1 MPPSPGGHGM
11 FDQRVLPKQRVAS
24 HQSYNTQISEGGYDS
39 GNELVSPGT
48 TEETDVSVPLP
59 PPPIKVDVNCLR
71 PAEDYMGDDGPLF
84 RATMKGLESKTAL
97 LRQKMKRVLKRAEHA
112 RDKQVEYNDAMK
124 EFIESLRE
132 AASTNAPGIKPA
144 MEHYFNRAAKD
155 ILQYERSNEVGL
167 QKFVIGP
174 LDKLYSQDIK
184 MAESKKEDFDK
195 ESREFYSYVSKY
207 LGMRTDSSSSR
218 KKTESDSKYQTKRR
232 NFEIKRF
239 DYGSFMQD
247 LHGGRKEQEV
257 LSHLTKFA
265 DAQAKSY
272 MSVAKKIQDN
282 MAHLE
287 ALSREV
293 NEMDKEYQMQRT
305 DREERRRGLE
315 MNTTTF
321 VEPDNVTNLLSPGLV
336 SNNMELGTSY
346 DMNRMDGGPTIRAV
360 SGSNMTVTS
369 STQNDS
375 NATLVP
381 TSAGSLS
388 SSAPAA
394 VPTNSG
400 SNAVPNK
407 FRGIRDLEEKD
418 YAAPSEGEPDRRKEG
433 LLWALS
439 RPGSHA
445 DPKGLNKQAW
455 HK

>member
-1 MPPSPGGHGM
+1 MPPSPGGHGT
-11 FDQRVLPKQRVAS
+11 FDQRVLPKQRMGS
-24 HQSYNTQISEGGYDS
+24 HQSYNTQTSEGGYDS
-39 GNELVSPGT
+39 GSELLSPGT
-48 TEETDVSVPLP
+48 AEEMDIPVPLP

-97 LRQKMKRVLKRAEHA
+97 LRQKMKRVLKKAENA
-112 RDKQVEYNDAMK
+112 RDKQGEYNDAMK

-155 ILQYERSNEVGL
+155 ILQYERANEIGL
-167 QKFVIGP
+167 QKFVIAP

-184 MAESKKEDFDK
+184 QAEAKKEDFDK
-195 ESREFYSYVSKY
+195 ESREYYSYVGKY

-218 KKTESDSKYQTKRR
+218 KKTESDSKYQSKRR

-272 MSVAKKIQDN
+272 MAVAKKIQDN

-293 NEMDKEYQMQRT
+293 NEMDKEYQLQRT
-305 DREERRRGLE
+305 EREERRRGLE
-315 MNTTTF
+315 MNTTAF
-321 VEPDNVTNLLSPGLV
+321 VEPESVPNLLSPGLLEQ
-336 SNNMELGTSY
+336 SG
-346 DMNRMDGGPTIRAV
+346 NRYIIRHE
-360 SGSNMTVTS
+360 
-369 STQNDS
+369 
-375 NATLVP
+375 
-381 TSAGSLS
+381 SL
-388 SSAPAA
+388 
-394 VPTNSG
+394 
-400 SNAVPNK
+400 
-407 FRGIRDLEEKD
+407 
-418 YAAPSEGEPDRRKEG
+418 
-433 LLWALS
+433 
-439 RPGSHA
+439 
-445 DPKGLNKQAW
+445 
-455 HK
+455 

>member
-1 MPPSPGGHGM
+1 MPPSPVGHGM
-11 FDQRVLPKQRVAS
+11 FDQRILPKQRISS
-24 HQSYNTQISEGGYDS
+24 HHSYNTQMSEGGYDS

-48 TEETDVSVPLP
+48 AEEADIPLP
-59 PPPIKVDVNCLR
+59 VPPPAIKVDVNCLR
-71 PAEDYMGDDGPLF
+71 PADDYMGDDGPLF

-97 LRQKMKRVLKRAEHA
+97 LRQKMKRVLKRAENA
-112 RDKQVEYNDAMK
+112 REKQGEYNDAMK
-124 EFIESLRE
+124 DFIESLRE

-144 MEHYFNRAAKD
+144 VEHYFDRTAKD
-155 ILQYERSNEVGL
+155 ILQYERANEAGL

-174 LDKLYSQDIK
+174 LDKLYSNEIK
-184 MAESKKEDFDK
+184 QAEAKKEEFDK
-195 ESREFYSYVSKY
+195 ESREYYSYVSRY

-218 KKTESDSKYQTKRR
+218 KKTESDSKYQLKRR

-272 MSVAKKIQDN
+272 MAVAKRIQEN

-293 NEMDKEYQMQRT
+293 NEMDKDYQMQRT
-305 DREERRRGLE
+305 EREERRRGLE

-321 VEPDNVTNLLSPGLV
+321 VEPDNVPNLLSPGIP
-336 SNNMELGTSY
+336 SNNMELGSPY
-346 DMNRMDGGPTIRAV
+346 DMNRSDGGPTIRAV
-360 SGSNMTVTS
+360 SGSNMTITS
-369 STQNDS
+369 SSQNDS
-375 NATLVP
+375 NATLVAA
-381 TSAGSLS
+381 SVNSLS
-388 SSAPAA
+388 SSAPSA
-394 VPTNSG
+394 VPTSSS
-400 SNAVPNK
+400 SNAK

-418 YAAPSEGEPDRRKEG
+418 YSAPNEGEPDRRKEG